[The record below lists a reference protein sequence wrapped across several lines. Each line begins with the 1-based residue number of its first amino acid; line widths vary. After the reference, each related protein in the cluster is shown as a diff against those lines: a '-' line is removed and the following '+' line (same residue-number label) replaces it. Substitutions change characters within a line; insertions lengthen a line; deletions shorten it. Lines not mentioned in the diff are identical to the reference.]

1 MNLVDREVAVA
12 VALRA
17 FASVEGQVVYVD
29 RAVRSPGTVVL
40 GMESHLVDVPC
51 LVVFCDHR
59 PGANWMHSC
68 AYALVDPT
76 GPTVLHTL
84 SSDRPPAFGRLP
96 ETWVI
101 ASDPNG
107 RADLLSP

>member
-1 MNLVDREVAVA
+1 
-12 VALRA
+12 
-17 FASVEGQVVYVD
+17 
-29 RAVRSPGTVVL
+29 
-40 GMESHLVDVPC
+40 
-51 LVVFCDHR
+51 
-59 PGANWMHSC
+59 MHSC